1 MDKIITKDYFHKFS
15 MATFSVIFHKIGFW
29 FLVVFLCGFLSGNV
43 FSQKLVD
50 MKLQS
55 SVKLGGVVIDQ
66 KVFDLKPRM

>member
-1 MDKIITKDYFHKFS
+1 MDKIMTKEYLHKFNIS
-15 MATFSVIFHKIGFW
+15 TFSVFFHKIGFW
-29 FLVVFLCGFLSGNV
+29 FLVIFLCGFLSGNV